1 VPSAALGP
9 AAPNDM
15 PHWPW
20 PGEESSQR
28 PDMLTG
34 AALEGAGDGDDP
46 GISKPAMRSPL
57 QPANVAAS
65 RSANGSGGRRTL
77 GPGRRLERSLQGSN
91 VIRSSAMLP
100 TQLRRSSVEL
110 LNKVS

>member
-1 VPSAALGP
+1 
-9 AAPNDM
+9 
-15 PHWPW
+15 
-20 PGEESSQR
+20 
-28 PDMLTG
+28 MLTG

-46 GISKPAMRSPL
+46 GISKPAIRSPL

-65 RSANGSGGRRTL
+65 RSATASGGRRTL
-77 GPGRRLERSLQGSN
+77 GPGRRLEWFLQGSN